1 MPAHGEYH
9 MLKLHADIAVELG
22 MSRDNIFV
30 LGNGDS
36 LILEDHTITE
46 GDRVTAEDVYID
58 GNDITGVST
67 AVIRDRKILQDD
79 GMVGVLIT
87 FNSKENKLAYPPKV
101 ITTGFVSYGEYE
113 NHLTRHASMLVD
125 EALKEV
131 FASKRVTFN
140 DIKNTIRS
148 VVSKYYYRKTQRS
161 PMIIPLIMNK
171 AK

>member
-1 MPAHGEYH
+1 
-9 MLKLHADIAVELG
+9 
-22 MSRDNIFV
+22 
-30 LGNGDS
+30 
-36 LILEDHTITE
+36 
-46 GDRVTAEDVYID
+46 
-58 GNDITGVST
+58 
-67 AVIRDRKILQDD
+67 
-79 GMVGVLIT
+79 
-87 FNSKENKLAYPPKV
+87 
-101 ITTGFVSYGEYE
+101 
-113 NHLTRHASMLVD
+113 MLVD

>member
-1 MPAHGEYH
+1 
-9 MLKLHADIAVELG
+9 
-22 MSRDNIFV
+22 
-30 LGNGDS
+30 
-36 LILEDHTITE
+36 
-46 GDRVTAEDVYID
+46 
-58 GNDITGVST
+58 
-67 AVIRDRKILQDD
+67 
-79 GMVGVLIT
+79 
-87 FNSKENKLAYPPKV
+87 NKLAYPPKV
-101 ITTGFVSYGEYE
+101 ITIGFVSYGEYE